1 MKNIKIISRILEEN
15 KQNIEKEKKLDL
27 YNWDSMAKINLI
39 TFISEKYKKN
49 INTKKLQYLKTV
61 SDLDKFIE
69 DIIKKK

>member
-49 INTKKLQYLKTV
+49 INTKKLQNLKTV